1 MQDSWYVILKDVMTR
16 SLRTT
21 IVEILSNFFLLTLDS
36 QMILSITTALRPCSK
51 SHHLEF
57 S

>member
-1 MQDSWYVILKDVMTR
+1 MQDSWYVILKDVMTH